1 MVIIHGRGGK
11 VMNKLILLNEVR
23 EEKVKYR
30 NKLLTVI
37 EDDAEQQEY
46 KNSYVTFKEK
56 FNCLQNREGLFSL
69 NNDNDAKAK
78 SSVFE
83 KKLIK
88 IMERIFSLKNYMPL
102 MELINSIY
110 NDDFNET
117 AKVNITKNR
126 EGSKSEVIILK
137 DSNYNLKVSAED
149 EYKKIE
155 YKIQFQAKD
164 EQNIGIIIS
173 KVDLSDDNN
182 VISLNKKRKEYVN
195 ENNLKEDSTKYLI
208 MLNSSIEVPD
218 EYEFR
223 DDCEGENVACKV
235 NIIKGWKYDFKQ
247 LFESS
252 MYLLIPM
259 KVIDFIKISSGLNRE
274 LISKEQIKDEM
285 IRLYKDINKYL
296 SKAKN
301 KAVLNDKDIN
311 ELNILAVDL
320 LNLFI
325 IDKKD
330 NLLFEI
336 NREIQ
341 VVLKE
346 IVV

>member
-182 VISLNKKRKEYVN
+182 VISLNKKEKN
-195 ENNLKEDSTKYLI
+195 
-208 MLNSSIEVPD
+208 MLTRTI
-218 EYEFR
+218 
-223 DDCEGENVACKV
+223 
-235 NIIKGWKYDFKQ
+235 
-247 LFESS
+247 
-252 MYLLIPM
+252 
-259 KVIDFIKISSGLNRE
+259 
-274 LISKEQIKDEM
+274 
-285 IRLYKDINKYL
+285 
-296 SKAKN
+296 
-301 KAVLNDKDIN
+301 
-311 ELNILAVDL
+311 
-320 LNLFI
+320 
-325 IDKKD
+325 
-330 NLLFEI
+330 
-336 NREIQ
+336 
-341 VVLKE
+341 
-346 IVV
+346 